1 VVCGLAGYH
10 EPADRALI
18 QGAAGPARPGAHVGN
33 SPLVL
38 HYEAVA
44 TTRAARPGYHHGD
57 LPNALA
63 NAATDLARGGGPE
76 AVVLREAA
84 RRVGVSAA
92 AAYRHYVGH
101 GELLQAV
108 KHRALAALAD
118 AMQDGLDRGEP
129 AADRPD
135 DAVRRFRNLGR
146 SYVRFALDNPGLF
159 HTAFCRPD
167 ATPGHVDVDVTARI
181 EASRPYQI
189 LSGSLDELVEV
200 GLLDPARRPVAPVA
214 FWATVHGLAT
224 LLVDGPLAA
233 LAEPDQAKAI
243 QRTLDILIDG
253 IGSPPRPA

>member
-1 VVCGLAGYH
+1 M
-10 EPADRALI
+10 R
-18 QGAAGPARPGAHVGN
+18 
-33 SPLVL
+33 

-44 TTRAARPGYHHGD
+44 TTRVGRAGYHHGD

-63 NAATDLARGGGPE
+63 DAATDLARGGGPE

-92 AAYRHYVGH
+92 AAYRHFVGH

-108 KHRALAALAD
+108 KRRALAALAD

-129 AADRPD
+129 LADRAD

-146 SYVRFALDNPGLF
+146 AYVGFALDNPGLF
-159 HTAFCRPD
+159 HTAFCRSD
-167 ATPGHVDVDVTARI
+167 ATPGDVDVTAQI
-181 EASRPYQI
+181 AASRPYHI

-224 LLVDGPLAA
+224 LLVDGPLTA
-233 LAEPDQAKAI
+233 LAEREQDAAI